1 MTALKKE
8 RKYVVKSNQ
17 LIEARY
23 RLSLQESRVILWLL
37 MQICPDDEDFKQHKI
52 DIKEF
57 AKMIGAEV
65 DNQYSKLR
73 SVTKRLMQRAIEIY
87 NPEKKEWLQ
96 VSWLSSIKYQ
106 STKGC
111 VLLRFDPELKPYL
124 LKLKGHFTKLEVADL
139 LQLKSIYS
147 IKIFELLKQYES
159 IKKRKISVEDLRAYC
174 GIQKGKYRHY
184 NAIKLYVI
192 ERAAAEINA
201 KTEYE
206 VDYKEIKESRK
217 IVTIE
222 WTIKK
227 KTHFEKSQ
235 QEKATILQKE
245 FRSDS
250 TLIEKI
256 MEYGFS
262 KQAAKRFIQSDVEE
276 NIINAI
282 KAVDIQVSRGHVKN
296 PAAMLKKAIEERWK
310 PDVFVGKKTKTKS

>member
-57 AKMIGAEV
+57 SKMIGAEV